1 MTTMRKKSSASRI
14 NMKPLKETLEM
25 APLLQEL
32 SLLLYQKIRDL
43 ISRFNVLSASEG
55 GGGRGVTCKRSLLL
69 KASHHISELKK
80 WKLSVFHTLNSL
92 VVNTLSLATTRH
104 QSPEVRACTTTL
116 AQLGFD
122 HMSRWLAI
130 QEE

>member
-1 MTTMRKKSSASRI
+1 MTTMRKKSSASKI

-55 GGGRGVTCKRSLLL
+55 GGGGGGRGVNCKRSLLL

-104 QSPEVRACTTTL
+104 QSPEVRAYIP
-116 AQLGFD
+116 QLLPT
-122 HMSRWLAI
+122 H
-130 QEE
+130 

>member
-1 MTTMRKKSSASRI
+1 MTTMRKKSSASKI

-25 APLLQEL
+25 APLLQDL

-55 GGGRGVTCKRSLLL
+55 GGGGGGRGVNCKRSLLL

-104 QSPEVRACTTTL
+104 QSPEVRGPIYTTTL
-116 AQLGFD
+116 ANSL
-122 HMSRWLAI
+122 LN
-130 QEE
+130 

>member
-1 MTTMRKKSSASRI
+1 MTTMRKKSSASKI

-55 GGGRGVTCKRSLLL
+55 GGGGRSVNIKRSLLL

-104 QSPEVRACTTTL
+104 QSPEVR
-116 AQLGFD
+116 G
-122 HMSRWLAI
+122 HMIPQFLPTH
-130 QEE
+130 

>member
-1 MTTMRKKSSASRI
+1 MRKKSSASKI

-43 ISRFNVLSASEG
+43 ISRFNVLSASEGGGG

-104 QSPEVRACTTTL
+104 QSPEARAYITSPPKL
-116 AQLGFD
+116 F
-122 HMSRWLAI
+122 H
-130 QEE
+130 